1 MVVHNCPNKR
11 LPFRGVPF
19 MFTIA
24 EKNDSAMQLHLPLP
38 PAMDSDFTGMSILG
52 ISQGADGWRL
62 KGPKTR
68 WCFSCFFSEKS
79 WGSWWKM
86 MGISF
91 NITCLRDLMT
101 INIVGYSVDNELVD
115 VCPWMNGRFSSKPWA
130 RRLQHDMLDCIF
142 PHTRPIWGFLYES
155 WKIPRHHNA
164 CAIPSH
170 GHPWLGWFGVPA
182 YIHHSY
188 DPKMLTFTA
197 VSSDPGMPGV
207 STICSP

>member
-24 EKNDSAMQLHLPLP
+24 ETNDSAMQLHLPLP

-68 WCFSCFFSEKS
+68 WFFHVFSAKI
-79 WGSWWKM
+79 
-86 MGISF
+86 MGIMVENDGDIIQYNMSSWF
-91 NITCLRDLMT
+91 NDDKY
-101 INIVGYSVDNELVD
+101 VGYSVDNELVD
-115 VCPWMNGRFSSKPWA
+115 VCPWMNGRSSSKPWA

-142 PHTRPIWGFLYES
+142 LTLNLYGGS
-155 WKIPRHHNA
+155 
-164 CAIPSH
+164 
-170 GHPWLGWFGVPA
+170 
-182 YIHHSY
+182 
-188 DPKMLTFTA
+188 
-197 VSSDPGMPGV
+197 
-207 STICSP
+207 